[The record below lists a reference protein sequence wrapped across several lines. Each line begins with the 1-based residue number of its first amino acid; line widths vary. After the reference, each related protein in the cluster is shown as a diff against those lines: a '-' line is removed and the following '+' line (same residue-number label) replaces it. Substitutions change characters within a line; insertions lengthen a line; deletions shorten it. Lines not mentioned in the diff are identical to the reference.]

1 MIRVMNTLSFMV
13 VLNLVMMVIE
23 ERGGIELKRIMHGV
37 ICDLIHKKMILLLFT
52 FPEGK
57 FFSSITKSI

>member
-23 ERGGIELKRIMHGV
+23 ERGGMELKRIMYGV
-37 ICDLIHKKMILLLFT
+37 ICDLIHKEMIRVT
-52 FPEGK
+52 SHE
-57 FFSSITKSI
+57 I